1 MYWEYI
7 REAYGR
13 WNALLTAMTTRIS
26 LSRLP
31 SGAGCGASGVS
42 LLSDSGVAGLR
53 ARAAAV
59 AAGSL
64 AAGGGGSGLCGAD
77 VVAAAHGGGADAA
90 NGDAADA
97 DSDSASCRAGGG
109 DSGGGAARANA
120 APGWLATGSD
130 LRLHRA
136 GKAVC
141 PVDALLPAAASG
153 GGDSASASARAA
165 IALHAKL
172 DIVQLTT
179 SKLNEADALTPLLQ
193 RFRAPASLLVP
204 SPGASAEER
213 NAFASLVTKLSGM
226 RRAAKVENAASS
238 GRGSRD
244 AYLLPPCAFAREQL
258 KRLGAAAPPPSEPW
272 LCVLLV
278 KPEPKPGP
286 PAAPQQPQP
295 QQPQQQAA
303 APQLQLPA
311 APPLAPAAPPALQPP
326 PPPPVPQ
333 WFQVAAPVPPPMPS
347 LPAWLAPQ
355 PPPRAA
361 APADPL
367 RPIGFGISDD
377 EDDAPAETD
386 DQRWKREMLKMQAD
400 AAAPPPLPPPPPPPP
415 FLPPPPPRQDGPGTA
430 DVVSLRA
437 KAAIAVAAIDSARNP
452 LAEDLS
458 ARTVLL
464 QPPLPEALK
473 TWSGGCGA
481 ASAAAAFFDAVVGGV
496 VSAALD
502 EGEAGAVRVCFE
514 RRALATG
521 ALRLRGE
528 LCGVQPLHLVRP
540 PLQAPPPPRHHSHE
554 APQPQHQQ
562 RPLKRP
568 RSPPRGSQQQPPWRG
583 PWQR

>member
-7 REAYGR
+7 RDAYGR
-13 WNALLTAMTTRIS
+13 WLALLNAMTSRIS

-53 ARAAAV
+53 TRAAAV
-59 AAGSL
+59 AAGGSL

-77 VVAAAHGGGADAA
+77 VAAAARGGGADAA
-90 NGDAADA
+90 KGDAADA

-120 APGWLATGSD
+120 APGWAAAHHD
-130 LRLHRA
+130 VRLHRT

-153 GGDSASASARAA
+153 GGDGASAAARPAF
-165 IALHAKL
+165 ALHAKL

-179 SKLNEADALTPLLQ
+179 SKLSEADALTPLLQ

-258 KRLGAAAPPPSEPW
+258 KRLGAAEPPPSEPW

-278 KPEPKPGP
+278 KPEPKLGP

-295 QQPQQQAA
+295 QQPPQQPA

-311 APPLAPAAPPALQPP
+311 APPLAPAVPPVVQQPQ
-326 PPPPVPQ
+326 PPPVPQ
-333 WFQVAAPVPPPMPS
+333 WFHVAAPVPPPMPP
-347 LPAWLAPQ
+347 LPAWLAP
-355 PPPRAA
+355 PP
-361 APADPL
+361 PADPL
-367 RPIGFGISDD
+367 HPIGFGISDD

-386 DQRWKREMLKMQAD
+386 DQRWKREMAKMQAD
-400 AAAPPPLPPPPPPPP
+400 AAAPPLPPPPRLP
-415 FLPPPPPRQDGPGTA
+415 PPPPPRQDGPGVA

-437 KAAIAVAAIDSARNP
+437 KAAAAVAEIDNARNP
-452 LAEDLS
+452 PAEDLS